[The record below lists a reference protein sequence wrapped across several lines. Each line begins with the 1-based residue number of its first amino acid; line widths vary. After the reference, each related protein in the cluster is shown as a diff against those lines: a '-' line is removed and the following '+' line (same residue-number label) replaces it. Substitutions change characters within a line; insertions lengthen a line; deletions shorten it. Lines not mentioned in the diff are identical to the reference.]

1 MRSFIYIF
9 LVSLSFLA
17 SFVQAAPLPAS
28 LRKQDPRLEKPVS
41 CVASHI
47 YIGELVE
54 TFSKQSGVPITAD
67 EVGGAADVDVI
78 VSLDHIPLADAMEA
92 LWSLVSYQD
101 AEWDW
106 ERTGKAGNYKY
117 RLVQPEA
124 ARLLPN
130 TLHDQVDKE
139 FLAQAWKMLDA
150 LKMTPDQLKEAAK
163 DDPLLASIAEGNKD
177 DRVRPSM
184 EIFADLAPEVQ
195 NSILQDHNG
204 VVIPVSQLSPHGRQ
218 YVHDHWLADRAR
230 GGLTKDEQGNLIPVR
245 EPQSISVSCGY
256 SDLEMAP
263 SLNVDTG
270 FGCGDL
276 AGGGWME
283 KKWRNKIFLLWL
295 RPGDLRD
302 VPAAAKRVPAP
313 RAAGAASSE
322 HTFAER
328 LMQLSQAASLPLL
341 ARLPDER
348 EGSTSIT
355 NTPPYNQ
362 TVGTYLTHLQSSLE
376 HKWRSGV
383 LLLSYSPRL
392 TDPAKQTDAPWSVVR
407 QLRESEAKGDG
418 YLTLAD
424 YARAAHALTPQQMQ
438 TLSAHFPSMPSAGF
452 WRDVLAIYDG
462 SPSIRPAL
470 LSPSGC
476 NYAGILH
483 AVAAALGPQAEKLV
497 QEGTATRV
505 RLVEKQHD
513 DWKPAARD
521 ITVQLLSNDGKPLA
535 QQGFAYPNHQWVSSM
550 EAAKAEGQ
558 AKD

>member
-1 MRSFIYIF
+1 MRLFRYALLIG
-9 LVSLSFLA
+9 SLLLA
-17 SFVQAAPLPAS
+17 SFVQAAPILAPV
-28 LRKQDPRLEKPVS
+28 RQQDPRLEKPVS

-54 TFSKQSGVPITAD
+54 TLSKQSGVPMAAD
-67 EVGGAADVDVI
+67 EAGGAADVDVT
-78 VSLDHIPLADAMEA
+78 VSLDHVPLGDAMKA

-106 ERTGKAGNYKY
+106 ERTGKAGDYKY

-139 FLAQAWKMLDA
+139 FQAQAKKMLDA

-163 DDPLLASIAEGNKD
+163 SDKLLASMAAGKD
-177 DRVRPSM
+177 DRIRPSM
-184 EIFADLAPEVQ
+184 EIFASLPSELQ

-204 VVIPVSQLSPHGRQ
+204 VSIPVSELSLEGRK
-218 YVHDHWLADRAR
+218 YVHENWLAVRNK
-230 GGLTKDEQGNLIPVR
+230 GGLTKDESGSLIPVR
-245 EPQSISVSCGY
+245 EPQSIIIMGAYTDVK
-256 SDLEMAP
+256 MAP
-263 SLNVDTG
+263 SLNIDTG

-276 AGGGWME
+276 VGGGWME
-283 KKWRNKIFLLWL
+283 QEWRNKISLMWM
-295 RPGDLRD
+295 RPGDFRD
-302 VPAAAKRVPAP
+302 VPAAAKQVPAP
-313 RAAGAASSE
+313 RATGASSSK
-322 HTFAER
+322 HMLAQR
-328 LMQLSQAASLPLL
+328 LMQLARAASLPLL

-362 TVGTYLTHLQSSLE
+362 TVGAYLTHLQSSLE

-438 TLSAHFPSMPSAGF
+438 ALSVHFPSMLNAGF

-476 NYAGILH
+476 NYAGVLH
-483 AVAAALGPQAEKLV
+483 AVADALGPGAEKLV
-497 QEGTATRV
+497 QEGTATHV

-521 ITVQLLSNDGKPLA
+521 ITIQLLSNDGKLLA
-535 QQGFAYPNHQWVSSM
+535 QQGFAYPSHQWVSSI

-558 AKD
+558 ATD